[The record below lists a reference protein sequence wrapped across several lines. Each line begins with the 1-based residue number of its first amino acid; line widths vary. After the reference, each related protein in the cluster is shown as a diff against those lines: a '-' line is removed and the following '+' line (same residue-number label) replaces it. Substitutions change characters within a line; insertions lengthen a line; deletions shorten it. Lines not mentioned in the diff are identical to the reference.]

1 MGIFSLLIF
10 GGMRIAEDL
19 CPYDLVSILFVTV

>member
-10 GGMRIAEDL
+10 GGMRTAEDL
-19 CPYDLVSILFVTV
+19 CPYDLASISFVAV